1 MLPRLDYFAEGI
13 DIGRAIWFNTP
24 LQAPSADKVGAGS
37 VKRTKALRGTKP
49 QKKEKQHV
57 AEIDSRPEPR

>member
-1 MLPRLDYFAEGI
+1 MFPCLDYFAEGI
-13 DIGRAIWFNTP
+13 DIGWAIWFNTP
-24 LQAPSADKVGAGS
+24 LQAPSADEVGVGLI
-37 VKRTKALRGTKP
+37 KRTKALRGTKP